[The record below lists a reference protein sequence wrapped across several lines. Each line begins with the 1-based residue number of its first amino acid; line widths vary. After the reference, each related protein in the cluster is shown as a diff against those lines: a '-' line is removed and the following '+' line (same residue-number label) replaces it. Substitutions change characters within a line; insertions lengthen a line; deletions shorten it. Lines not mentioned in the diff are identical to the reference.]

1 MALFGKPYEY
11 SDYAPWGILKADSR
25 FQTASRIVST
35 DDITIYVDTSA
46 LVRDTTVLLGYRLS
60 DRLPVFQTLT
70 RSEEPQLVTI
80 PEGTIGGAVSWD
92 ALRELGDQSSP
103 VIISDKANWVGPG
116 VKMDKVSVNVRNE
129 VFCDT
134 FLCVTQDCAESLLS
148 TPGFD
153 YSAKYMDMMNSVMRV
168 EGSSLSDTTIII
180 PGMNEGYTGPC
191 TLLHSSLDKVSA
203 VPTGC
208 LVENSDLQGVV
219 ITSEMAPTGF
229 YGDVRITESHVEN
242 VRIESRNTHIERSF
256 VIDQPLPVSQTMED
270 VRFVYADAHFPLVDN
285 GGSLSAYACLEKAG
299 EPERV
304 EPGGFEASDAYR
316 VHCGAFVGTVE
327 QFREAL
333 PEDGVEVV
341 IDGERIDIHAD
352 LAEFIEVVEVLTK
365 RLDEAIEKSASRKDV
380 VLGTATEPEPA
391 RAGVQFDAVTP
402 EHLSEVA
409 KKYRN
414 VAALDMCHINDDGR
428 LVADKDIPELRVK
441 RGTVGGKV
449 SQVPPAG
456 SWVDYDSTVAGVT
469 KFNGHPVLI
478 VDSELSGITT
488 IDEPCIIRSSRLT
501 GTVKMGGM
509 LIEGSALRGVVRLM
523 PGAVVRYKDL
533 DGYHIVFE
541 Q

>member
-11 SDYAPWGILKADSR
+11 SDYAPWGILKADSH

-70 RSEEPQLVTI
+70 PGEEAQTVVV
-80 PEGTIGGAVSWD
+80 PEGIIGGVVSWD
-92 ALRELGDQSSP
+92 ALRELGSEAPPFVND
-103 VIISDKANWVGPG
+103 ANWVGPG
-116 VKMDKVSVNVRNE
+116 VKVDKVSVNVRNK
-129 VFCDT
+129 VFCNT
-134 FLCVTQDCAESLLS
+134 LLCVTQECAEDLRH
-148 TPGFD
+148 TPGGD
-153 YSAKYMDMMNSVMRV
+153 YSAKYMDTAETVLEV
-168 EGSSLSDTTIII
+168 VISSLSDTTIII
-180 PGMNEGYTGPC
+180 PGVNEGRTTSS
-191 TLLHSSLDKVSA
+191 TLIYSTLDRVSA
-203 VPTGC
+203 VLTGC
-208 LVENSDLQGVV
+208 YVRNSDLRGVRIASDMTPHV
-219 ITSEMAPTGF
+219 IAADT
-229 YGDVRITESHVEN
+229 RITESHVEN

-270 VRFVYADAHFPLVDN
+270 IRFVYADAHFPLVDN

-327 QFREAL
+327 QFIEAL

-341 IDGERIDIHAD
+341 IDGERIDINAD

-523 PGAVVRYKDL
+523 PGAVVKYEEL
-533 DGYHIVFE
+533 NGYHIVFE

>member
-11 SDYAPWGILKADSR
+11 SDYAPWGILKADSH

-70 RSEEPQLVTI
+70 PSEEAQMVVV
-80 PEGTIGGAVSWD
+80 PEGIIGGMVAQ
-92 ALRELGDQSSP
+92 ALLGELGEQSSSF
-103 VIISDKANWVGPG
+103 ISDEANNWVGPG
-116 VKMDKVSVNVRNE
+116 VRVRKIGHLRN
-129 VFCDT
+129 T
-134 FLCVTQDCAESLLS
+134 LLCVTQECSEDLRNI
-148 TPGFD
+148 PGGD
-153 YSAKYMDMMNSVMRV
+153 YSAKYMDTAESVLEVNSSM
-168 EGSSLSDTTIII
+168 SDTTIII
-180 PGMNEGYTGPC
+180 PGMNEGRTTSS
-191 TLLHSSLDKVSA
+191 TLIYSTLDRVSA
-203 VPTGC
+203 VLTGC
-208 LVENSDLQGVV
+208 YVRNSELRGVR
-219 ITSEMAPTGF
+219 IASDMTPHAIAADT
-229 YGDVRITESHVEN
+229 RITESRVKN

-256 VIDQPLPVSQTMED
+256 VIDQPLPVSQAMED

-285 GGSLSAYACLEKAG
+285 GGSLSVYACLEKAG
-299 EPERV
+299 ELERV
-304 EPGGFEASDAYR
+304 EPGGFESSDAYR

-327 QFREAL
+327 QFIEAL

-341 IDGERIDIHAD
+341 IDGERIDINAD

-365 RLDEAIEKSASRKDV
+365 RLDEAVEKSASRKDV

-523 PGAVVRYKDL
+523 PGAVVKYEEL
-533 DGYHIVFE
+533 NGYHIVFE